1 MAEQDSENV
10 EPMDASGT
18 AERSAPQLS
27 SAESRE
33 AQDREARSGAAAA
46 GTSYCVRCG
55 GSMPGED
62 RYCRTCGW
70 EAGVEP
76 PPAPPPAPRPVI
88 PNASQSNRLAALLL
102 CVFIGVFGGH
112 RFYVGKTG
120 TGILW
125 LFTFG
130 LFTIGAIY
138 DLVLIA
144 TGEFRDSDE
153 RKVVYWQ

>member
-10 EPMDASGT
+10 EPIDASETG
-18 AERSAPQLS
+18 ERSAPELS

-33 AQDREARSGAAAA
+33 GQHREAASGAAA

-62 RYCRTCGW
+62 RYCRACGW

-76 PPAPPPAPRPVI
+76 PTPPPRPVI
-88 PNASQSNRLAALLL
+88 ANASESNRLAALLL

-125 LFTFG
+125 LCTFG

>member
-10 EPMDASGT
+10 EPMDSSQTG
-18 AERSAPQLS
+18 EPGAPEPS
-27 SAESRE
+27 SAG
-33 AQDREARSGAAAA
+33 SGAATR
-46 GTSYCVRCG
+46 TSYCVRCG
-55 GSMPGED
+55 GSMPGGD
-62 RYCRTCGW
+62 RYCRACGW

-76 PPAPPPAPRPVI
+76 PPAQPPPPRPVI
-88 PNASQSNRLAALLL
+88 PNASESNRLAALLL
-102 CVFIGVFGGH
+102 CIFIGVFGGH
-112 RFYVGKTG
+112 RFYVGKIG

-125 LFTFG
+125 LCTFG

>member
-1 MAEQDSENV
+1 MAEQDSESAA
-10 EPMDASGT
+10 PLDAAGT
-18 AERSAPQLS
+18 AEQSSQEPS
-27 SAESRE
+27 SAHPGEE
-33 AQDREARSGAAAA
+33 QDRQAGPRTAA

-70 EAGVEP
+70 EMGVEP
-76 PPAPPPAPRPVI
+76 PAPPQRPVI
-88 PNASQSNRLAALLL
+88 PNASESNRLAALLL
-102 CVFIGVFGGH
+102 CICIGVFGAH

-120 TGILW
+120 TGILY

-138 DLVLIA
+138 DLVLIG
-144 TGEFRDSDE
+144 TGEFRDSDG
-153 RKVVYWQ
+153 RKVVYWQY

>member
-10 EPMDASGT
+10 EPIDASETG
-18 AERSAPQLS
+18 ERSAPELS

-33 AQDREARSGAAAA
+33 GQQREAASGAAA
-46 GTSYCVRCG
+46 GTPYCVRCG
-55 GSMPGED
+55 GSMPGGD
-62 RYCRTCGW
+62 RYCRACGW

-76 PPAPPPAPRPVI
+76 PIPPPRPVI
-88 PNASQSNRLAALLL
+88 PNASESNRLAALLL

-125 LFTFG
+125 LCTFG

-144 TGEFRDSDE
+144 TGEFRDSRE

>member
-1 MAEQDSENV
+1 MADQDLENV
-10 EPMDASGT
+10 EPMDTSETG
-18 AERSAPQLS
+18 ERSAPELG

-33 AQDREARSGAAAA
+33 RQDGEATSGAAA
-46 GTSYCVRCG
+46 GTPYCVRCG

-62 RYCRTCGW
+62 RYCRACGW

-76 PPAPPPAPRPVI
+76 PAPPPRPVV
-88 PNASQSNRLAALLL
+88 PNASESNRLAALLL

-125 LFTFG
+125 LCTFG

>member
-10 EPMDASGT
+10 EPMDASGA

-27 SAESRE
+27 SAESSE
-33 AQDREARSGAAAA
+33 VQDREAGSGAAA
-46 GTSYCVRCG
+46 GTASCVRCG
-55 GSMPGED
+55 GSMPGGD
-62 RYCRTCGW
+62 RYCRACGW

-76 PPAPPPAPRPVI
+76 PAPPPRPVI
-88 PNASQSNRLAALLL
+88 PNASESNRLAALLL

>member
-1 MAEQDSENV
+1 MTEQKSENTGP
-10 EPMDASGT
+10 EDGSGT
-18 AERSAPQLS
+18 GEHSAPELS

-33 AQDREARSGAAAA
+33 GQDQAAGARAAAA
-46 GTSYCVRCG
+46 ASYCVRCG
-55 GSMPGED
+55 GSMPGGD
-62 RYCRTCGW
+62 RYCRSCGW
-70 EAGVEP
+70 ETGVEP
-76 PPAPPPAPRPVI
+76 PAPPPRPVI
-88 PNASQSNRLAALLL
+88 PNASESNRLAALLL

-125 LFTFG
+125 LCTFG

-144 TGEFRDSDE
+144 TGEFRDSDK